1 MPRKKASE
9 YTPLKQLAGSKYTLE
24 RVMAEMAR
32 ACVQAGLWRRAR
44 NMEAVTKRLK
54 QAEWLGMSFAR
65 VIIDPGD
72 DHAVAD
78 LSTALAEYRSRW
90 T

>member
-1 MPRKKASE
+1 MPRKAAAE
-9 YTPLKQLAGSKYTLE
+9 YAPLRQLADSKYTLS
-24 RVMAEMAR
+24 RVMGELAR

-44 NMEAVTKRLK
+44 SIEAKTKRLK
-54 QAEWLGMSFAR
+54 QAEHLGEAFAK

-72 DHAVAD
+72 AYAFAD
-78 LSTALAEYRSRW
+78 LSAALAEYRTRW